1 MKAFYIPVGLLAV
14 ILGFSLWSGRYVEL
28 RTQHWNTLLEEI
40 DGLAG
45 QEAWEQAGQKLEEAY
60 ADWNGSQ
67 TFFHTIMDHNE
78 LDEAE
83 ELFAGFPYGERI
95 IQVLRDKFADRLKR
109 RVNTAIVLY
118 DFDLGYHFTG
128 RPLSVMRERKTD
140 SFHIFSGESVY
151 PYR

>member
-28 RTQHWNTLLEEI
+28 RTQHWSDLLEEI
-40 DGLAG
+40 DGLAD
-45 QEAWEQAGQKLEEAY
+45 QEDWEQAGQKLDEAY

-83 ELFAGFPYGERI
+83 KLFAGAFAVCREGDDADFH
-95 IQVLRDKFADRLKR
+95 QMLAQLTSQLRLLAE
-109 RVNTAIVLY
+109 TQ
-118 DFDLGYHFTG
+118 
-128 RPLSVMRERKTD
+128 SVSIKNV
-140 SFHIFSGESVY
+140 F
-151 PYR
+151 

>member
-78 LDEAE
+78 LDEE
-83 ELFAGFPYGERI
+83 EKLFAGAFAVCREGDDADFH
-95 IQVLRDKFADRLKR
+95 QMLAQLTSQLRLLAE
-109 RVNTAIVLY
+109 TQ
-118 DFDLGYHFTG
+118 
-128 RPLSVMRERKTD
+128 SVSIKNV
-140 SFHIFSGESVY
+140 F
-151 PYR
+151 